1 MKNRLF
7 REQIFPILLT
17 ILTFFGLCGL
27 LYLAIVGLNMLPSQ
41 EKILLEIRKR
51 DVLVGLTIYLKTSVD
66 FAIFIGNLMRSN
78 PGWKSRVAIE
88 IGTAGGN
95 ALGTIAILLIW
106 NFFREVPLLM
116 AIMIFLASL
125 VLLKMAEESFEELE
139 HADKNVPGFLRN
151 QLKNIQKLLRIPN
164 KTFSPILRFVS
175 PGASLTNMKAL
186 PWKKLLLFSATIPF
200 ILGLDDFAGYIPLF
214 NIINVFGFAI
224 GVFLG
229 HMILNVALFIS
240 PNRTVVLVRN
250 PWVLVIGG
258 LAFVLIAGWGFYE
271 VFHLLNGLLFSH

>member
-1 MKNRLF
+1 
-7 REQIFPILLT
+7 
-17 ILTFFGLCGL
+17 
-27 LYLAIVGLNMLPSQ
+27 
-41 EKILLEIRKR
+41 
-51 DVLVGLTIYLKTSVD
+51 
-66 FAIFIGNLMRSN
+66 MRSN
-78 PGWKSRVAIE
+78 PGWKNRIAIE

-95 ALGTIAILLIW
+95 ALGTIAILVIW

-125 VLLKMAEESFEELE
+125 VLLKMAEESFNELE
-139 HADKNVPGFLRN
+139 HAGKAIPEFLEK
-151 QLKNIQKLLRIPN
+151 QLGMLQKLLNIPN
-164 KTFSPILRFVS
+164 KAFSPLLRLIS
-175 PGASLTNMKAL
+175 PQASLTNMKAL
-186 PWKKLLLFSATIPF
+186 PWRKLLIFSATIPF

-250 PWVLVIGG
+250 PWVLVVGG

-271 VFHLLNGLLFSH
+271 VLHLLQGLLINH